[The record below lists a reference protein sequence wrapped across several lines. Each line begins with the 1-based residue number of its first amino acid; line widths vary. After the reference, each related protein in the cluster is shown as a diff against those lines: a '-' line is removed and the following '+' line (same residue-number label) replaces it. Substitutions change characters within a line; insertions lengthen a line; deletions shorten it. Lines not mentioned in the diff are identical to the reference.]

1 MEQWQIEK
9 INDLYSQ
16 LDELKAENQIL
27 RHNAQLTQFNRR
39 LEAIEHKLDQLLGDG
54 ASQTKRAPVKRKK

>member
-1 MEQWQIEK
+1 MEKWQIEK

-27 RHNAQLTQFNRR
+27 RHNAQLTQFNKR
-39 LEAIEHKLDQLLGDG
+39 LEAIELKLDQLLGVNT
-54 ASQTKRAPVKRKK
+54 SQTKRAPVKRKK